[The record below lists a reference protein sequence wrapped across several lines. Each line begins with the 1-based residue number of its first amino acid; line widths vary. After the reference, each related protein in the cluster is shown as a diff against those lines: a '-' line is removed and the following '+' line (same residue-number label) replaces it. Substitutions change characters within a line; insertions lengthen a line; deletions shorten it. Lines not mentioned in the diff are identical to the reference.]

1 MIPAR
6 LPRTSAFDDRLRYQ
20 IMHDH
25 LDLVLTAVLLTDY

>member
-6 LPRTSAFDDRLRYQ
+6 LPAPSTFDDRFRYQ

-25 LDLVLTAVLLTDY
+25 LDVVLTAALLTDY